1 MLNSFVKELASID
14 SKETNDKLILESIT
28 DGTVADVKPDDAT
41 PEVCPE
47 FEKALAE
54 LEIPEDAP
62 QETKD
67 DYILN
72 RLDQVF
78 GNTDEKPEPV
88 PTVAVNEAVTDATKG
103 KTLSMSEK
111 DYNAMKAML
120 AAYATATPEEQH
132 TTNGK
137 VRLFIVAILKGL
149 ENASLENPVDDR
161 VQCTI
166 NHMYKIF
173 VKEKFEYS
181 KDWDAKQAVSAKL
194 KVIAKAIPTG
204 KNYATEIVDVKK

>member
-14 SKETNDKLILESIT
+14 SKETKDNLILESIT
-28 DGTVADVKPDDAT
+28 DGTVADVKPDDNT

-88 PTVAVNEAVTDATKG
+88 PTVTASEVVTEATKG

-111 DYNAMKAML
+111 DYNAMKSML
-120 AAYATATPEEQH
+120 AAYATATPEEQAA
-132 TTNGK
+132 TKNKAK
-137 VRLFIVAILKGL
+137 VFILAILKGL
-149 ENASLENPVDDR
+149 ENASLENPVDER
-161 VQCTI
+161 VQGTI
-166 NHMYKIF
+166 NHMYKTF
-173 VKEKFEYS
+173 VTEKFEYN

-194 KVIAKAIPTG
+194 KAIFKAIPG
-204 KNYATEIVDVKK
+204 NKVDIIVDTKN

>member
-28 DGTVADVKPDDAT
+28 DGTVADVKPDDAA

-47 FEKALAE
+47 FEKALAD

-88 PTVAVNEAVTDATKG
+88 PTVAVNEAATDATKG

-111 DYNAMKAML
+111 DYNAMKSML
-120 AAYATATPEEQH
+120 ASYVTATEKEQKEIR
-132 TTNGK
+132 NK
-137 VRLFIVAILKGL
+137 VHIFILGILRGL
-149 ENASLENPVDDR
+149 KNANPENPVDAR
-161 VQCTI
+161 VQATI

-173 VKEKFEYS
+173 VKEKFEYN
-181 KDWDAKQAVSAKL
+181 KDWDAKQTISTKL
-194 KVIAKAIPTG
+194 RIIFDATPTPVGDVITK
-204 KNYATEIVDVKK
+204 EKK

>member
-1 MLNSFVKELASID
+1 MLNSLVKELASID
-14 SKETNDKLILESIT
+14 SKETNDTLILESIT

-47 FEKALAE
+47 FEKALAD

-88 PTVAVNEAVTDATKG
+88 PTVAPTEVVTEATKG

-111 DYNAMKAML
+111 DYNAMKSML
-120 AAYATATPEEQH
+120 AAYGTATPEEQ
-132 TTNGK
+132 TATKNK
-137 VRLFIVAILKGL
+137 ARVFILAILKGL

-161 VQCTI
+161 VQGTI
-166 NHMYKIF
+166 NHMYKTF
-173 VKEKFEYS
+173 VTEKFEYN

-194 KVIAKAIPTG
+194 KAIFKALPGTKADEPVG
-204 KNYATEIVDVKK
+204 DQN